1 MRLSHLDS
9 LPPEWSAHGLTFR
22 QGEGEGADVQVRFQ
36 AVPHAIPGPDVQLG
50 PRVDAGPGQW
60 LRRLGRDTRITA
72 RSGSEIVVDS
82 PAPAVDPF
90 LEAWVTG
97 PATAAILYQRDL
109 APLHASAVALPDGA
123 AAFLANSGTGKSS
136 LAAQLV
142 LEGARLVADDMLV
155 VRQTAG
161 GAEAVPGARGIRL
174 GPGGRRRFSP
184 LGQVEPLEWPD
195 HKRIVELPDTIARA
209 PLPLRAMFLLECG
222 DSLALTPL
230 RGAEMLGV
238 LRGLVQRPRLVRPL
252 GVESVVFAQ
261 LGQLARTVP
270 AFRLARR
277 RDHWAVPEWARLVRE
292 TMDALPPQRDG
303 EASPSA

>member
-1 MRLSHLDS
+1 MRLSYLDS

-36 AVPHAIPGPDVQLG
+36 GVSHAIPGPDARLG

-60 LRRLGRDTRITA
+60 LRRLGRHTRITA
-72 RSGSEIVVDS
+72 RFGSDIVVDS

-109 APLHASAVALPDGA
+109 VPLHASAVALPGGV
-123 AAFLANSGTGKSS
+123 AAFLAYSGTGKSS

-142 LEGARLVADDMLV
+142 SEGARLVTDDMLV

-174 GPGGRRRFSP
+174 GPEGRRRLP
-184 LGQVEPLEWPD
+184 LLGQVEPLARPD
-195 HKRIVELPDTIARA
+195 HKQLVQLPDGLARA

-222 DSLALTPL
+222 DSMALTPL
-230 RGAEMLGV
+230 RGAEVLGV

-252 GVESVVFAQ
+252 GVEAVVFAQ

-277 RDHWAVPEWARLVRE
+277 RDHWAVPDWAPLVRE
-292 TMDALPPQRDG
+292 TIAALTPQRDG